1 MMPKRYSWSE
11 KVRPDHHNT
20 FQRCWDCGLMKI
32 GRHENGEH
40 WVEWRRDGE
49 RIKSDRTPACEP
61 VKQEARA
68 A

>member
-1 MMPKRYSWSE
+1 MKRHTWTE

-32 GRHENGEH
+32 GRHENERH
-40 WVEWRRDGE
+40 WTEYRRNGE
-49 RIKSDRTPACEP
+49 RINCDRTPACEP
-61 VKQEARA
+61 PADEARA